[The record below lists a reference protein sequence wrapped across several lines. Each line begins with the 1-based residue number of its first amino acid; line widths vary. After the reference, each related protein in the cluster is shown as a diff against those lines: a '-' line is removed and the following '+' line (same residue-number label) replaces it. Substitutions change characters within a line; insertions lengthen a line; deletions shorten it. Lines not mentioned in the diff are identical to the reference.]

1 MVLKIMDRR
10 AKYLGLDETKVKH
23 DVTIYEGG
31 SEIDQRVKELAHLV
45 ARNRTDASR
54 LDGGISPTL
63 A

>member
-1 MVLKIMDRR
+1 MRTRL
-10 AKYLGLDETKVKH
+10 KH